1 MMGIDWDNH
10 ESSTRNRGT
19 DGEGL
24 IAHYDVI
31 GEEEGQ
37 NILHLGF
44 HYYVDGDESIDGRKL
59 AHLSRAV
66 GALIRKHLGAAPVP
80 KKCVKCDEVIEDPE
94 LDPDEDE
101 RCENCADF

>member
-1 MMGIDWDNH
+1 MEIDWDNH

-31 GEEEGQ
+31 GKKEGQ
-37 NILHLGF
+37 QIVHLGF
-44 HYYVDGDESIDGRKL
+44 HYYIEDDEPVDGRKL

-66 GALIRKHLGAAPVP
+66 GALIRKHLGAPPAQ
-80 KKCVKCDEVIEDPE
+80 KICVKCNEDIEDPV
-94 LDPDEDE
+94 LDSDEDE